1 MDILWS
7 PWRMSYI
14 GGGGGGD
21 GCIFCTIPEQGSEH
35 DRENLLLLRGEH
47 AFVILNRYPYNSGHL
62 MIVPYRHLRDVTL
75 LTPAESAEIMAL
87 LQRMVSALT
96 AVYRPEGFNTGMN
109 LGSVAGAGIADHLHM
124 HIVPRWAGDTNFMP
138 VVGQTKVLPEALEQT
153 WERLTAALR
162 EF

>member
-7 PWRMSYI
+7 PWRMAYI

-75 LTPAESAEIMAL
+75 LTPAESAEIMTL

-109 LGSVAGAGIADHLHM
+109 LGSAAGAGIADHLHM

-138 VVGQTKVLPEALEQT
+138 VVGQTKVLPESLEQT

>member
-7 PWRMSYI
+7 PWRMAYI

-109 LGSVAGAGIADHLHM
+109 LGSAAGAGIADHLHM

-138 VVGQTKVLPEALEQT
+138 VVGQTKVLPESLEQT
-153 WERLTAALR
+153 WERITSALR

>member
-1 MDILWS
+1 MA
-7 PWRMSYI
+7 YI

-109 LGSVAGAGIADHLHM
+109 LGSAAGAGIADHLHM

-138 VVGQTKVLPEALEQT
+138 VVGQTKVLPESLEQT
-153 WERLTAALR
+153 WERITSALR